1 MSTDIA
7 NKVLTELKRFTFEAC
22 KQTLASERIAD
33 SCANAAI
40 KVITLNFK
48 NRLMYIPSGS
58 AVKNTR
64 EHNIIRDEFNGNNHA
79 ELAIK
84 YKRSQQN
91 IYNIVKPKK
100 GLKSKKPILIK
111 VIEDYMPVE
120 FIRLGLPQDEAEAV
134 AQKIADYLQ
143 QTFPGVSIYACSA
156 SIDE

>member
-7 NKVLTELKRFTFEAC
+7 NKVLTELKQFTYETC
-22 KQTLASERIAD
+22 KQTPAPERVAD
-33 SCANAAI
+33 LCANAAI

-48 NRLMYIPSGS
+48 NRLMYIPLGRNI
-58 AVKNTR
+58 KRTR
-64 EHNIIRDEFNGNNHA
+64 EHNIIRNEFNGNNHA

-91 IYNIVKPKK
+91 IYMIIKSKK
-100 GLKSKKPILIK
+100 GLKYKKPILIK

-120 FIRLGLPQDEAEAV
+120 FIRLGLPQDQAEAV

-143 QTFPGVSIYACSA
+143 KTFPGVSIYA
-156 SIDE
+156 SISE